1 MKIKTLLCHCQ
12 RLSDSLKDA
21 DMNTLPFEVESAL
34 NMDYAIVHPD
44 LCGPGGKEILADVLR
59 AAEDDPDTYIIVG
72 GCAPEVQRKL
82 FKKTLAA
89 EGFDEARFVP
99 VDIRG
104 TTNQG
109 ILERLREKVEAL
121 VKPQKKQH

>member
-1 MKIKTLLCHCQ
+1 MKIKTLLCNCP
-12 RLSDSLKDA
+12 RLADSLKDA
-21 DMNTLPFEVESAL
+21 DMSTLPFEVESTL
-34 NMDYAIVHPD
+34 GVDYAIVHPD

-59 AAEDDPDTYIIVG
+59 AAEDDPDTYIVVG
-72 GCAPEVQRKL
+72 GCAPELQRKL
-82 FKKTLAA
+82 FQKALAD

-109 ILERLREKVEAL
+109 IVERLREQLEAL
-121 VKPQKKQH
+121 VNPQKKPH